1 MPFDPIPYTT
11 EDFFNYLV
19 ENFGP
24 EVSVP
29 NLLAASDHFGCSLA
43 TVKKRMKQY
52 KTGYNK
58 WQLTVAEARK
68 QFEAAVAPQVSL
80 VPAADPN
87 YVFR

>member
-1 MPFDPIPYTT
+1 MPFDPIPHTT

-52 KTGYNK
+52 KAGY
-58 WQLTVAEARK
+58 
-68 QFEAAVAPQVSL
+68 
-80 VPAADPN
+80 
-87 YVFR
+87 